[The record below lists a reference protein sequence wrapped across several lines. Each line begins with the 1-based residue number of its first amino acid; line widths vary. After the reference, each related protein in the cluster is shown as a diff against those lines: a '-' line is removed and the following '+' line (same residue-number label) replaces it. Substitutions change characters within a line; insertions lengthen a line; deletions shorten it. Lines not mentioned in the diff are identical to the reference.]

1 MKKNII
7 IIILAVLVLC
17 LGGYIVYDKVLIKD
31 DVEQKN
37 DNEVSNDDNIVKE
50 DLYGTYSWNKSYV
63 NEYGNNMNLK
73 VTLVINSDGT
83 ATYEESDGY
92 SYESTKGSYVYDD
105 DKIIYTK
112 EYYNYEGQN
121 NDLYNEEDKTETFI
135 VVDASTLKNTYR
147 DQEVSLKK

>member
-1 MKKNII
+1 M
-7 IIILAVLVLC
+7 
-17 LGGYIVYDKVLIKD
+17 LIKD

-92 SYESTKGSYVYDD
+92 SYE
-105 DKIIYTK
+105 
-112 EYYNYEGQN
+112 
-121 NDLYNEEDKTETFI
+121 
-135 VVDASTLKNTYR
+135 
-147 DQEVSLKK
+147 